1 MRYIR
6 DSYSYSHSDV
16 YRTQIATLIFVDKQ
30 AEAESLCWRNIAASC
45 MNVIV
50 TGGAGFVAS
59 HVVDALLAR
68 GDAVFA
74 IDNLLT
80 GSTANLKRALE
91 QTKFSFLVADVA
103 TDVAVIDE
111 WLREQAGSYDAIL
124 HMASPAS
131 PIDYKKFPVETLRV
145 NGYGTEACCRLASLF
160 HARLLYT
167 STSEVYGDPLEHPQR
182 ESYWGNVNPIGERSC
197 YDEGKRFGEA
207 MVMAY
212 TRTAGLDAR
221 IVRIFNTYGPRM
233 RVGDGRVVPNFIAQ
247 ALAGRP
253 LTIYGDGTQTRSFC
267 YVDDMVRGILLAATN
282 DSARGRIINLGNP
295 REMTIKE
302 FASAVAK
309 ASGVAYTTEE
319 SASTPDDPSRR
330 CPDISLARNLLG
342 WTPEIE
348 LDEGLRRTIAS
359 FKQ

>member
-1 MRYIR
+1 
-6 DSYSYSHSDV
+6 
-16 YRTQIATLIFVDKQ
+16 
-30 AEAESLCWRNIAASC
+30 

-80 GSTANLKRALE
+80 GSTSNLKRALE
-91 QTKFSFLVADVA
+91 HAKFSFLVADVSNN
-103 TDVAVIDE
+103 VALIDE
-111 WLREQAGSYDAIL
+111 WLREQGGSYDAIL

-131 PIDYKKFPVETLRV
+131 PIDYKNFPVETLKV
-145 NGYGTEACCRLASLF
+145 NSYATELCCRLASQF
-160 HARLLYT
+160 SARLLYT

-182 ESYWGNVNPIGERSC
+182 ESYWGNVNPIGMRSC

-212 TRTAGLDAR
+212 TRTADVDAR

-233 RVGDGRVVPNFIAQ
+233 RIGDGRVVPNFIAQ
-247 ALAGRP
+247 ALAGEP
-253 LTIYGDGTQTRSFC
+253 LTIYGDGRQTRSFC
-267 YVDDMVRGILLAATN
+267 FVDDMARGILLAATN
-282 DSARGRIINLGNP
+282 ESARGRVINLGNP
-295 REMTIKE
+295 HEVTIAE

-309 ASGVAYTTEE
+309 AAGVAYTTEE
-319 SASTPDDPSRR
+319 CESTPDDPSRR
-330 CPDISLARNLLG
+330 CPDITLARNLLG
-342 WTPEIE
+342 WNPEIGLE
-348 LDEGLRRTIAS
+348 EGLRRTIAA
-359 FKQ
+359 FK